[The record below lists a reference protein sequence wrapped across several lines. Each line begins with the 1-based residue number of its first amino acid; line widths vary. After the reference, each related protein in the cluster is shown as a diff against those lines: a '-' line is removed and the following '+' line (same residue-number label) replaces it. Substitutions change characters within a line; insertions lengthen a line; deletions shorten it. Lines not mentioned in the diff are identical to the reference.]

1 MVHNPKLDGPVS
13 QEATAAPNHQHER
26 EAMKDG
32 TSTDQPESSQ
42 VRTGPRSK
50 SLTGGKVNPDA
61 VKSPEEVATKQDKVL
76 EVKVETS
83 IEAETSSR

>member
-1 MVHNPKLDGPVS
+1 
-13 QEATAAPNHQHER
+13 
-26 EAMKDG
+26 
-32 TSTDQPESSQ
+32 

-50 SLTGGKVNPDA
+50 SLTGGKVNPDV